1 MRPASVCLCL
11 LLLFCAAIPA
21 RAAQPDPAQPP
32 QAAPARPGAAQS
44 AFVVI
49 LDATAGYARLEAAKP
64 VLNAVVR
71 DLPEN
76 AQAALYLYPQPSQ
89 VACLPVR
96 ELVPLGPLNKLDF
109 MRAVSSLARPDGKPA
124 PTLDLEAATKRILA
138 VRTPVTAVFLS
149 TGLDTCGED
158 PGPVVSLLKALG
170 LPFTLRIVGYQVT
183 SNQAAVLDNM
193 AGLSGGTYE
202 SAANGAD
209 LARALR
215 RAFRVENLLVRATRL
230 GAPFDALVEVRP
242 ASAGTAGTP
251 PLATFRTGPSGLGGI
266 SLPLGRYELTVSD
279 PTASGR
285 IRSVFK
291 DVAVTNERIA
301 VREAAF
307 GGAEIRVAAIK
318 NGKPIDARVEIAA
331 EGGSGILIQGQSG
344 SPPAPFLVSPG
355 IYSIRASDPENPRR
369 PPSVLPSIA
378 ARAGVVTTVPV
389 SFDEGWISVR
399 ALVNGMPGNV
409 LVEIYS
415 PGEKEPLATG
425 MSGAETP
432 KAFPVLPGVYDVK
445 IIDLPTKKSVTRHDV
460 SVMPGRT
467 TTSDFASGFAGP

>member
-11 LLLFCAAIPA
+11 LLLLCAAVPA
-21 RAAQPDPAQPP
+21 RAAQPNPAQS
-32 QAAPARPGAAQS
+32 ARPGAVQS

-109 MRAVSSLARPDGKPA
+109 MRAVSSLATPDGKPA
-124 PTLDLEAATKRILA
+124 PVLDLEAATKRILS
-138 VRTPVTAVFLS
+138 VRSPVTAVFLS

-183 SNQAAVLDNM
+183 SGQAAVLDNM

-202 SAANGAD
+202 SASNGAD

-230 GAPFDALVEVRP
+230 GAPLDAVIEVRP
-242 ASAGTAGTP
+242 AQAAPGTA
-251 PLATFRTGPSGLGGI
+251 PLATGRTGPSGLGGLF
-266 SLPLGRYELTVSD
+266 LPVGRYEVTVMD
-279 PTASGR
+279 PSAPGR
-285 IRSVFK
+285 IRAVFQ
-291 DVAVTNERIA
+291 DVAVTVERIA

-307 GGAEIRVAAIK
+307 GGAEIRVAATK
-318 NGKPIDARVEIAA
+318 NGKPLDALVEIAA
-331 EGGSGILIQGQSG
+331 EGGSGVRIQGQSG
-344 SPPAPFLVSPG
+344 SPPAPFLVPPG
-355 IYSIRASDPENPRR
+355 IYSIRATDPQNPRR
-369 PPSVLPSIA
+369 PPSVLPSVA
-378 ARAGVVTTVPV
+378 VRSGVTTTVPV

-399 ALVNGMPGNV
+399 ALVDGLPGNV
-409 LVEIYS
+409 LVEVYS

-425 MSGAETP
+425 MSGAENP
-432 KAFPVLPGVYDVK
+432 VAFPVLPGVYDVK
-445 IIDLPTKKSVTRHDV
+445 IIDLPTKKSATRRNV
-460 SVMPGRT
+460 SVMPGQT
-467 TTSDFASGFAGP
+467 TVLSDFIAPSRGK